1 MRKRIV
7 VNIASMNI
15 RSLLRVRLEAE
26 LAIRRRQFDPQLRT
40 VAGAQRNGE
49 ECQLLTCR
57 RIGSGQ
63 QFETLAVI
71 VT

>member
-26 LAIRRRQFDPQLRT
+26 LAIRRRQFDPSCGRSPERSEM
-40 VAGAQRNGE
+40 ARSAS
-49 ECQLLTCR
+49 C
-57 RIGSGQ
+57 
-63 QFETLAVI
+63 
-71 VT
+71 